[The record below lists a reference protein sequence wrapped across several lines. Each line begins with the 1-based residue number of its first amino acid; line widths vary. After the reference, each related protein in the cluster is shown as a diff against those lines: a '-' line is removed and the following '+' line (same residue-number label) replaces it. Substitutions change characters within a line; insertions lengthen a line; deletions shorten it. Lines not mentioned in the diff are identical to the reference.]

1 MNAIKTIEQYVYGAE
16 NSFQSVL
23 VDRSLNF
30 EREAGF
36 AIQILTSGD
45 YIAKL
50 AAGDRQSV
58 VNAVTNIAAI
68 GISLNPAKKQA
79 YLVPRKGKICLDI
92 SYMGLIDLAID
103 SGSIMWAQAALVHAN
118 DAFTLNGF
126 DKPPTHSFNPFSKE
140 RGEMVG
146 AYVVVKMHSG
156 DYLTECMSR
165 EEIDAIKNR
174 SESVKAGKT
183 SPWDTDY
190 GEMAKKG
197 LALDTPIPTPS
208 GWVTMGDLQVGD
220 SVFDKD
226 GATVSV
232 KAVSEIK
239 HLRCFKV
246 KFYGGEEIVCDDE
259 HRWLARAGGAHAHR
273 KEYEVM
279 TINQMF
285 EAKNKGLSVTV
296 PMQGALETPEADLPV
311 DPYLLGYWLGDGS
324 TGRAQITCGGVDVDS
339 LKSQIERAG
348 YGLGTVTK
356 DQRNA
361 GTFCVGVTDG
371 FVIGLR
377 GLGVLDDKHV
387 PSAYLRGSVAQRKQL
402 LAGLLDSDGHLDKAR
417 GRVHFYNKNKRL
429 ADAVFELAASLGES
443 PTSEVKEVRGF
454 GVETTTHFIQWQP
467 SFNPCINP
475 RKAANYRERKIA
487 KYRAIESI
495 EIVPTVP
502 TRCIAVTGPSETFL
516 AGLSMVPTHNTV
528 VKRAYKY
535 WPKSDRLDQ
544 AIHHLNT
551 DGGEGLATLAK
562 PAAVDP
568 APIIEGARA
577 TKTID
582 ELNAYWA
589 EHNGKLA
596 NDLAAHDA
604 LKKACQAHK
613 KRLAAEAAKNEA
625 TDVEVK
631 DAVATA

>member
-1 MNAIKTIEQYVYGAE
+1 MTAIATIEQFVYGAE
-16 NSFQSVL
+16 ASFQSVL
-23 VDRSLNF
+23 VDRSINF

-50 AAGDRQSV
+50 AASDRQSV

-103 SGSIMWAQAALVHAN
+103 SGSIMWAQAALVHAH
-118 DAFTLNGF
+118 DAFALNGF
-126 DKPPTHSFNPFSKE
+126 DKPPTHSFNPFAKD

-197 LALDTPIPTPS
+197 LALDTPIPTPA
-208 GWVTMGDLQVGD
+208 GWATMGTLQVGD

-226 GATVSV
+226 GAVVTI
-232 KAVSEIK
+232 KAVSEVK
-239 HLRCFKV
+239 HLPCFKV
-246 KFYGGEEIVCDDE
+246 TFSGGEEIVCDDE
-259 HRWLARAGGAHAHR
+259 HRWLARAGSSHANR
-273 KEYEVM
+273 RPYEVM
-279 TINQMF
+279 TVNQMF
-285 EAKNKGLSVTV
+285 QAKKDGLSVTI
-296 PMQGALETPEADLPV
+296 PMQGALDTTEADLPV

-324 TGRAQITCGGVDVDS
+324 TGRAQITCCGVDVES
-339 LKSQIERAG
+339 LKAEIARAG
-348 YGLGTVTK
+348 YGLGTVTQ
-356 DQRNA
+356 DPRSA
-361 GTFCVGVTDG
+361 DTFCIGVLNG
-371 FVIGLR
+371 FVTGL
-377 GLGVLDDKHV
+377 GSIGVLDDKHV
-387 PSAYLRGSVAQRKQL
+387 PGIYMRGSVQQRKQL

-417 GRVHFYNKNKRL
+417 GRVHFYNKNQRL
-429 ADAVFELAASLGES
+429 SAAVFELAASLGES
-443 PTSEVKEVRGF
+443 PTEEIKTMRGF
-454 GVETTTHFIQWQP
+454 GVVTTSHFVQWQP
-467 SFNPCINP
+467 SFCPCINP
-475 RKAANYRERKIA
+475 RKAANYRERKISR
-487 KYRAIESI
+487 YRAIESI
-495 EIVPTVP
+495 EVVPTVP
-502 TRCIAVTGPSETFL
+502 TRCIAVTGESETFL
-516 AGLSMVPTHNTV
+516 AGRSMAPTHNTV

-551 DGGEGLATLAK
+551 DGGEGLAMLAK

-577 TKTID
+577 TKTVD

-589 EHNGKLA
+589 EHNGNLA
-596 NDLAAHDA
+596 NDLTAHDA
-604 LKKACQAHK
+604 LKKACRAHK